1 MQVLE
6 DDFARGF
13 FVSVLCF
20 CAEEEGGQ
28 GCGPLSRRA
37 LMGATLPCHIPG
49 ILRKVHFDDMM
60 KDSSPN
66 HLNCAYLIS
75 L

>member
-1 MQVLE
+1 MAGEERRLQVLE

-28 GCGPLSRRA
+28 GYGPLSRKA
-37 LMGATLPCHIPG
+37 LMEATLPCHIPG
-49 ILRKVHFDDMM
+49 ILRKV
-60 KDSSPN
+60 S
-66 HLNCAYLIS
+66 ATI
-75 L
+75 